1 MSGSLCAL
9 LLGMAC
15 SACHFSSRPGDATIT
30 LVDGQP
36 CFAVEKSWETR
47 GGVPLYGVFVH
58 AHQWTGSYEE
68 AKRWRI
74 SLKLDA
80 PQAKTSAESCLR
92 YGHTPDGFEEIDR
105 APLEPYTVYSVTIDA
120 KPERSWR
127 NTFTYGALFCL
138 TPDQS
143 GKITVHDISRDNSLG
158 PSRFD
163 VCRKP

>member
-1 MSGSLCAL
+1 MGGSFLAL

-15 SACHFSSRPGDATIT
+15 AACNFSTRAGDASVT

-47 GGVPLYGVFVH
+47 GGVPLYGVIVN
-58 AHQWTGSYEE
+58 ADEWTGSYDA

-74 SLKLDA
+74 SLKADA
-80 PQAKTSAESCLR
+80 PQAKASPESCLR
-92 YGHTPDGFEEIDR
+92 YGHTPDGFEVLDHI
-105 APLEPYTVYSVTIDA
+105 PLEPYTVYNVTIDA

-138 TPDQS
+138 TPDTT
-143 GKITVHDISRDNSLG
+143 GKMMVHTIPRDNSLG
-158 PSRFD
+158 RARFD